1 MPVGIAIMRLP
12 HIANFDDFDPLHH
25 EPGVRVRY
33 VAQAGEFGNPDLVII
48 PGSKTTVADLDW
60 LRGQGLAERI
70 QTARLEGTPMIGVCA
85 GYQILG
91 TTLLDPDNVESSK
104 RETRGLGLL
113 PTTTTFLKEKATHQA
128 VGRVAA
134 GRGILASCQGAEFT
148 AYEIHMGLASVEGLT
163 SPFLVE
169 SRSGEPV
176 DLPDG
181 AMDEDGLTL
190 GTYLHGLFHN
200 RAVRRSILEW
210 VATRKGVSLP
220 PSGDGIDQ
228 NAEYDKL
235 AAVVR
240 QNLDMGLV
248 YRITGLM

>member
-1 MPVGIAIMRLP
+1 M
-12 HIANFDDFDPLHH
+12 
-25 EPGVRVRY
+25 
-33 VAQAGEFGNPDLVII
+33 
-48 PGSKTTVADLDW
+48 
-60 LRGQGLAERI
+60 
-70 QTARLEGTPMIGVCA
+70 
-85 GYQILG
+85 
-91 TTLLDPDNVESSK
+91 
-104 RETRGLGLL
+104 
-113 PTTTTFLKEKATHQA
+113 
-128 VGRVAA
+128 GRVAA

-148 AYEIHMGLASVEGLT
+148 AYEIHMGLASVEGWT

-220 PSGDGIDQ
+220 PV
-228 NAEYDKL
+228 A
-235 AAVVR
+235 
-240 QNLDMGLV
+240 
-248 YRITGLM
+248 TGSIRMLNTTSWQRTSDRT